1 MQAWNFIQKE
11 TLTQMFSCEFCQISK
26 DTFFTEYLRATA
38 SNDYR
43 GNVWDSISH
52 NHWKEF
58 GYIWI
63 DSFARGYHMYMD
75 IWNPLIGMILR
86 CKRESTNEMDKH
98 AITTMRSNSLGKESS
113 VVGHSRKCF
122 KIFLD
127 VSYDPIHF
135 NWSWSCRQKAKPWR
149 WPWSRNSN

>member
-1 MQAWNFIQKE
+1 MITEEMYEIQFPIIIGKNLA
-11 TLTQMFSCEFCQISK
+11 TY
-26 DTFFTEYLRATA
+26 EY
-38 SNDYR
+38 
-43 GNVWDSISH
+43 
-52 NHWKEF
+52 
-58 GYIWI
+58 

-75 IWNPLIGMILR
+75 IWNPLIGMILT

-98 AITTMRSNSLGKESS
+98 AITIMRSNSLGKESS

-135 NWSWSCRQKAKPWR
+135 N
-149 WPWSRNSN
+149 